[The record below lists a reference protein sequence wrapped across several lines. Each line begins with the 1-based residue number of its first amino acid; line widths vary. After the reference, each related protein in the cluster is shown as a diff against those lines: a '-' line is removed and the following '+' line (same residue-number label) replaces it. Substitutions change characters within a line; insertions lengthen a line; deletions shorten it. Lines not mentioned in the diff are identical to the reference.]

1 MNVSGNLARG
11 RAAYASQ
18 IGTFGDMRAGRAL
31 DGYFTPHAYHCAH
44 PLAQLVNVWWQVDLG
59 DLYVIN
65 DVIIVNGHQ
74 TGGTYA

>member
-1 MNVSGNLARG
+1 MNVLGNLARG
-11 RAAYASQ
+11 RRASQ
-18 IGTFGDMRAGRAL
+18 VGTVGGMYAGKAL
-31 DGYFTPHAYHCAH
+31 DGHITPPAYYCAH

-74 TGGTYA
+74 IGRTYA